1 MKKEIILKIDSL
13 SKSFGEVKAVN
24 NISFEVRKGE
34 LFAFLGTNGAGKSTT
49 IKILTTLLKQD
60 SGTFLLNNKNDDNYI
75 RSKIGVVFQENVLD
89 NFLTVKENLLYMGAL
104 YLKDKELLLKK
115 YEELKTLLDF
125 NECEN
130 KQYRYLSGGQKRRI
144 EIARALLGEPE
155 ILFLDEPTTGLDPE
169 SRKLVWN
176 IIKKLQKEKNIT
188 VFLTTHYMEESNDAD
203 YVVIIDK
210 GVIKAKGSPTELKNI
225 FAKDVLKIKA
235 VNENLLIE
243 YLTKQNIPY
252 SVVADMII
260 VTNIATLNTICL
272 LSENKNNIESF
283 EHIKGTMDDVFLS
296 ALKGSEK

>member
-1 MKKEIILKIDSL
+1 MKKEIILKIDNL
-13 SKSFGEVKAVN
+13 CKSFGEVKAVN

-60 SGTFLLNNKNDDNYI
+60 SGTFLLNNKNNDNYI

-89 NFLTVKENLLYMGAL
+89 NFLTVKENLLYTGAL
-104 YLKDKELLLKK
+104 FLKNKELVLKK
-115 YEELKTLLDF
+115 YEELKTLLEF
-125 NECEN
+125 KECEN

-210 GVIKAKGSPTELKNI
+210 GVIKAKGSPIELKNV
-225 FAKDVLKIKA
+225 FAKDVLKIKPF
-235 VNENLLIE
+235 NENLFVN
-243 YLTKQNIPY
+243 YLNEQNIPY
-252 SVVADMII
+252 YKVADMII
-260 VTNIATLNTICL
+260 LTNNTTLNTIAL
-272 LSENKNNIESF
+272 LNENKNNIESF
-283 EHIKGTMDDVFLS
+283 EHIKGTMDDVFLT
-296 ALKGSEK
+296 ALKGNEV